1 MPAPKTLSERRR
13 ALSLIRIPMV
23 VVLILA
29 YMDLLSLLVAATVAD
44 EEELA
49 DEEKVADEEA
59 KAKEVA
65 GEEVADEEVAEED
78 ADEESEA
85 LPGSLPATRPYGNR
99 FVV

>member
-29 YMDLLSLLVAATVAD
+29 YLLSLLVAATVAD

-49 DEEKVADEEA
+49 DEEKVAGGQQVTTVEWECVLCGC
-59 KAKEVA
+59 ESA
-65 GEEVADEEVAEED
+65 GKSSPTHLRNDGGTVSAV
-78 ADEESEA
+78 
-85 LPGSLPATRPYGNR
+85 
-99 FVV
+99 